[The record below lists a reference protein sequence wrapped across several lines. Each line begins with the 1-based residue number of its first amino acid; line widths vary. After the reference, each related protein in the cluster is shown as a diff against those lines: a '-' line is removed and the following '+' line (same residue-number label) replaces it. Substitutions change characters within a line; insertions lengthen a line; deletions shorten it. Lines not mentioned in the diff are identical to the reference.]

1 MTRIIAV
8 IKRRHL
14 DFYLAIGICIIGGFS
29 DAGRI
34 VMAAMAAL
42 SRVFTI
48 FRSILMILMM
58 RHMKTDCPVIVMMM
72 RYRSRHQHDKY
83 RYYNG

>member
-14 DFYLAIGICIIGGFS
+14 DFYLAIGICIIGRFS

-42 SRVFTI
+42 SRVFI
-48 FRSILMILMM
+48 ILMILMM

-72 RYRSRHQHDKY
+72 RYRSCHQHDKY

>member
-8 IKRRHL
+8 IKRSHL
-14 DFYLAIGICIIGGFS
+14 DFYLAIGICIIGRFS
-29 DAGRI
+29 DTGRI

-42 SRVFTI
+42 SRVFI
-48 FRSILMILMM
+48 ILMILMM

-83 RYYNG
+83 LYYNG

>member
-8 IKRRHL
+8 IKRSHL
-14 DFYLAIGICIIGGFS
+14 DFYLAIGICIIGRFS

-42 SRVFTI
+42 SRVFI
-48 FRSILMILMM
+48 ILMILMM

>member
-14 DFYLAIGICIIGGFS
+14 DFYLAIGICIIGRFS

-42 SRVFTI
+42 SRVFI
-48 FRSILMILMM
+48 ILMILIM

>member
-14 DFYLAIGICIIGGFS
+14 DFYLAIGICIIGRFS

-42 SRVFTI
+42 SRVFI
-48 FRSILMILMM
+48 ILMILMM

>member
-8 IKRRHL
+8 IKRSHL
-14 DFYLAIGICIIGGFS
+14 DFYLAIGICTIGRFS

-42 SRVFTI
+42 SRVFI
-48 FRSILMILMM
+48 ILMILMM
-58 RHMKTDCPVIVMMM
+58 RHMKTDCHVIVMMM

>member
-8 IKRRHL
+8 IKRSHL
-14 DFYLAIGICIIGGFS
+14 DFYLAIGICIIGRFS
-29 DAGRI
+29 DAGQI

-42 SRVFTI
+42 SRVFI
-48 FRSILMILMM
+48 ILMILMM